1 MGLLSS
7 IKQRRAAKA
16 KGPKAEMHPITVRDE
31 PLKFIGGSSR
41 TVMGC
46 ILLSFSY
53 SAAHL
58 LKVYHGTSSWSV
70 SLLTGINSSR
80 TNLAAESL
88 NCPL

>member
-1 MGLLSS
+1 
-7 IKQRRAAKA
+7 
-16 KGPKAEMHPITVRDE
+16 
-31 PLKFIGGSSR
+31 
-41 TVMGC
+41 MGC